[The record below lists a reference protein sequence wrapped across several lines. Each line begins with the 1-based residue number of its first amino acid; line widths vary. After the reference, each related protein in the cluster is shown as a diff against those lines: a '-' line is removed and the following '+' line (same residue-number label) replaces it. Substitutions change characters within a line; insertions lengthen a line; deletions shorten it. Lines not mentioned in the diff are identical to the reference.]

1 MRNRDLLHIRHA
13 LRLQCRQ
20 DATEFFND
28 NHDIA
33 VGDHTISY
41 VRIPAGDNS
50 VGGYQITKTGA
61 GILETTRSFHHAVEV
76 LLNVR

>member
-13 LRLQCRQ
+13 LRLQRGQ
-20 DATEFFND
+20 DASAFFND
-28 NHDIA
+28 NDIA
-33 VGDHTISY
+33 VGDRTISY